1 MSKIALTPN
10 ASGSGT
16 FTIAAPNSNTD
27 RSLTLPDEA
36 GTVLTSAS
44 DLSGVTGVPASGT
57 ALFSARFNTE
67 AWSSIAAG
75 AIVPFNTENFDS
87 DGVYNTSTYKFTA
100 PADGVYLFWWSIY
113 TAENDSDNRFCFF
126 KNDAVYQLSSSTSGA
141 LTFINGNDDH
151 MQTVSIVIP
160 LASTDT
166 MQVRS
171 VGTADYYSGLAQW
184 GGVRIS

>member
-1 MSKIALTPN
+1 MSEILVNTIKKADGT
-10 ASGSGT
+10 GSIT
-16 FTIAAPNSNTD
+16 VPAET
-27 RSLTLPDEA
+27 
-36 GTVLTSAS
+36 GTVLTTVTSAAS
-44 DLSGVTGVPASGT
+44 IPTVSGT

-87 DGVYNTSTYKFTA
+87 DGVYSTTTYKFTA

-113 TAENDSDNRFCFF
+113 TAEDDTDNRFCFF
-126 KNDAVYQLSSSTSGA
+126 KNDAVYRLASSTSGA
-141 LTFINGNDDH
+141 LSFNDGATDH
-151 MQTVSIVIP
+151 MQTVSVVIP
-160 LASTDT
+160 LDEDDT

-171 VGTADYYSGLAQW
+171 VGTADYYSGLSQW